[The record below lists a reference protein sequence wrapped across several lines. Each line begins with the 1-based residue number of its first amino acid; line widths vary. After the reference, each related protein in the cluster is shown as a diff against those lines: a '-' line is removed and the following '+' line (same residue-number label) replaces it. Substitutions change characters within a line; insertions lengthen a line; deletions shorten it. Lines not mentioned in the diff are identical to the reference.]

1 LYAKKHTIVGFLVI
15 FYGFLAYKLIY
26 QHILRN
32 DGNMSTPV
40 KFEMDPDILEACKRY
55 IEIGEFESLSDIV
68 SYCLR

>member
-1 LYAKKHTIVGFLVI
+1 M
-15 FYGFLAYKLIY
+15 AYRLIY